1 MNKIIKILKN
11 DYAYNIVNKGY
22 TIFVGLLS
30 SAFMTRFL
38 GVEFRGDYAFITQ
51 IVVIASN
58 ILGFGMYQSYSYFY
72 KNSKNKEVIFRQY
85 ITIYITQ
92 FVLYTILSILVLLL
106 DSNYYMYF
114 LAVILLPS
122 QIFYQQLEA
131 TMAVENIRL
140 KISLNMFLN
149 TLRLFINIIM
159 FYFFSSSLL
168 IAVSITLLLNLLI
181 SFSYIII
188 YKVKPSL
195 KIINFSLISE
205 IIRFSW
211 LPMLTSLLITLNY
224 SVDTIM
230 LNYLSDSYS
239 LSIYSVAAGIVT
251 YFWFIPDA
259 FKEVLVSKVTREK
272 GNNSTNLAI
281 KISLLVMIFVIIAF
295 IIFGNIAIYIFYG
308 KEFMSSYPI
317 TIILAIGGISMIFYK
332 MIGVVLLAEGDTKVY
347 FINLLLSA
355 SSNIAINFVVIPLWG
370 MYGAAI
376 STVISYTL
384 CGWLFLI
391 FYCKKTSQSLK
402 EVLYFPK
409 SELKRMVKK

>member
-1 MNKIIKILKN
+1 MNKIIKMLKN

-92 FVLYTILSILVLLL
+92 FVLYTTLSILVLLL

-149 TLRLFINIIM
+149 TLRLFIYIIM

-308 KEFMSSYPI
+308 EEFMSSYPI